1 MTGGS
6 SSKKYKR
13 LYEIEKKYDQKD
25 GHGEN
30 KSLAIC
36 RFENQESANLF

>member
-13 LYEIEKKYDQKD
+13 LYEIWKYDQKD